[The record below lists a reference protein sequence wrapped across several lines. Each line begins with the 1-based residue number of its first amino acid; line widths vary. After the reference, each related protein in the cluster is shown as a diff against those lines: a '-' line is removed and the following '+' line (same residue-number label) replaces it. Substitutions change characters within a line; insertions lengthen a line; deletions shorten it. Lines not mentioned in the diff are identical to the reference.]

1 MQRKRLESYRGK
13 NMTREEQIREID
25 EAIFAG
31 QRAYQAICEA
41 ESHLSSA
48 RGFGIWDMLGGGF
61 VSG

>member
-1 MQRKRLESYRGK
+1 
-13 NMTREEQIREID
+13 MTREEQIREID

-31 QRAYQAICEA
+31 QKAYQAICEA